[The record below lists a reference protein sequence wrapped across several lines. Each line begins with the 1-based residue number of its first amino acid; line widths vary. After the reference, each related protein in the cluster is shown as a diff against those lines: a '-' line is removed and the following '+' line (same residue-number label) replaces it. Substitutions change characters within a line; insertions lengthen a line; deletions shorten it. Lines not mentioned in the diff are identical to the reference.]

1 MMNKKIPIRIPSNST
16 LQIIQRW
23 NKCTNSYTN
32 MEYVKSFKCLDI
44 SQMDESMI
52 CSAFNNYENISEP
65 KNYFS
70 INKLLKICSSNP
82 MASRKIF
89 ILWKDII
96 NTNNIQ
102 NIYHGLL
109 LKSCCNILKQKHLST
124 MEINKCIEIL
134 KCILSH
140 NQLTDTIYVYCALIN
155 AFGQQRKIKNAFEI
169 FNKLPKYQIN
179 VSIIDAMMTA
189 YINNKQYNNAIALY
203 KQYHS
208 IHNKVTHLLAIQSAT
223 QIADFQ
229 FGQKIISNHVDQNNN
244 INICIKTFNILLEFY
259 ATFGQVNNAYHIF
272 QSIPKDKLHVS
283 NLNNK
288 TNPLNTMMTCFLKN
302 DYNDKCL
309 QFYQQQSD
317 DMKDHQSHLLS
328 LQACCKVNNYQFARD
343 IISIYF
349 NYNNKNYPVKILTK
363 LIQFYGQCKD
373 INAAE
378 NVFQSIPKNKRNSH
392 SVYGYNSNDFI
403 VITFSN
409 TKHTNVP
416 TYSSW
421 VYKL

>member
-155 AFGQQRKIKNAFEI
+155 AFGQQKKINDAVKI
-169 FNKLPKYQIN
+169 FNQLPNDKITVNTIN
-179 VSIIDAMMTA
+179 AMMTA
-189 YINNKQYNNAIALY
+189 YINNKQYHSAVSLY

-208 IHNKVTHLLAIQSAT
+208 SHNQITH
-223 QIADFQ
+223 
-229 FGQKIISNHVDQNNN
+229 
-244 INICIKTFNILLEFY
+244 
-259 ATFGQVNNAYHIF
+259 
-272 QSIPKDKLHVS
+272 
-283 NLNNK
+283 
-288 TNPLNTMMTCFLKN
+288 
-302 DYNDKCL
+302 
-309 QFYQQQSD
+309 
-317 DMKDHQSHLLS
+317 
-328 LQACCKVNNYQFARD
+328 
-343 IISIYF
+343 
-349 NYNNKNYPVKILTK
+349 PVKILTK
-363 LIQFYGQCKD
+363 LIDFYGESKD
-373 INAAE
+373 INSSE
-378 NVFQSIPKNKRNSH
+378 NVFKLIPKQKRTVSCITALLK
-392 SVYGYNSNDFI
+392 VYSNNMYFDKVILLYKEYYSMHTEIMDNLVLKACQKVYN
-403 VITFSN
+403 
-409 TKHTNVP
+409 
-416 TYSSW
+416 
-421 VYKL
+421 YKF